1 MHSDE
6 ESRPVPDVL
15 NPPELAKPRGY
26 AHGVL
31 APSGARVLFVA
42 GQTAADADGRIAAAT
57 FAGQFAIAL
66 ERVLTVVRAAGGAAE
81 HIARMNVYV
90 TSMREYR
97 ESRAALR
104 TVWQRTI
111 GSHYP
116 SMTLVEVTALADEG
130 AAVEID
136 AMAAVP

>member
-1 MHSDE
+1 MAGQVKHTKIFASGIM
-6 ESRPVPDVL
+6 PDVTFMSL
-15 NPPELAKPRGY
+15 LMK
-26 AHGVL
+26 L
-31 APSGARVLFVA
+31 PSKSTDGLIGAS
-42 GQTAADADGRIAAAT
+42 T

-66 ERVLTVVRAAGGAAE
+66 ERVLTVVRAAGGTAE
-81 HIARMNVYV
+81 HIARMTVYV

-104 TVWQRTI
+104 TVWQHTI

-116 SMTLVEVTALADEG
+116 SMTLVEVNALADEG

-136 AMAAVP
+136 AMAALP